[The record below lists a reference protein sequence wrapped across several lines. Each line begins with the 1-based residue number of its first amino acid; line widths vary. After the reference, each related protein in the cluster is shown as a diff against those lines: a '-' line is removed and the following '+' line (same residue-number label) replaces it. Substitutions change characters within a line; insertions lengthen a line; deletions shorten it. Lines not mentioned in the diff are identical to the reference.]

1 MVGEGEA
8 RETETQPPVLSL
20 QEEKQDLANKIFPIL
35 REMFP
40 DSDIFLVAK
49 ATGMIIMSE
58 YVKNLI
64 KNEEDLKEE
73 ANNVLKYLKRMNNIR

>member
-1 MVGEGEA
+1 
-8 RETETQPPVLSL
+8 
-20 QEEKQDLANKIFPIL
+20 
-35 REMFP
+35 MFP

-73 ANNVLKYLKRMNNIR
+73 ANNVLKYLKRMNNTR

>member
-1 MVGEGEA
+1 
-8 RETETQPPVLSL
+8 
-20 QEEKQDLANKIFPIL
+20 
-35 REMFP
+35 MFP
-40 DSDIFLVAK
+40 DSDICLVAK

-73 ANNVLKYLKRMNNIR
+73 ANNILKYLKRMNNSR

>member
-1 MVGEGEA
+1 
-8 RETETQPPVLSL
+8 
-20 QEEKQDLANKIFPIL
+20 
-35 REMFP
+35 MFP

-49 ATGMIIMSE
+49 ATGMIIMSK